1 MKDTVQRR
9 ADVRAA
15 DWWSDLRRVLRREA
29 LLFTSELLFLLPLL
43 QGHAKNAR
51 VHLLGCSERV
61 KERKKTNKLPFDH
74 WLNIKIEVKHFQQ
87 EGNAWQQSAIC
98 LIFIAKVDNGGKK
111 QQLFSYI

>member
-1 MKDTVQRR
+1 M
-9 ADVRAA
+9 RAA

-61 KERKKTNKLPFDH
+61 RERKKTNKLPFDQ
-74 WLNIKIEVKHFQQ
+74 WLNITIEVKHFQQ
-87 EGNAWQQSAIC
+87 LHTRGKCLATVCNMSYFHCEGGQWR
-98 LIFIAKVDNGGKK
+98 KK